1 MTYPPRYELYP
12 GGEVVAVQE
21 PIRVPAPV
29 PHTVKFRHA
38 DTPKKCGS
46 STCPEAERQIAA
58 GAKYARVQRVNHKRR
73 AVTELYHPKCYD
85 YEFGME
91 DG

>member
-12 GGEVVAVQE
+12 GGEVVKVQE
-21 PIRVPAPV
+21 PTRVPAPV

-38 DTPKKCGS
+38 DDAKECSS
-46 STCPEAERQIAA
+46 STCPFDGNTIER
-58 GAKYARVQRVNHKRR
+58 GAKYARVQRVNHRRR